1 MTFIGGLTMA
11 TYRVTIEL
19 TTQLSGEVEAN
30 SAEEAEPFVEK
41 MYQEYKQ
48 GRKTHVTGTDQRRR
62 VELISAD
69 DPRRWQPVGQ

>member
-30 SAEEAEPFVEK
+30 SPEEAEPLVEK

-48 GRKTHVTGTDQRRR
+48 GRPTSPAQTN
-62 VELISAD
+62 
-69 DPRRWQPVGQ
+69 VGVLG